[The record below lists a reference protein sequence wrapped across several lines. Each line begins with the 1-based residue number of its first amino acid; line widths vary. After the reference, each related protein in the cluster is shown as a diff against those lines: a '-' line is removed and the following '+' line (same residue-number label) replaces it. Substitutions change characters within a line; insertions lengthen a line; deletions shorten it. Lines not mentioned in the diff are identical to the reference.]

1 MSKSYSQLI
10 YVFDRGTA
18 DMLISEYSADEI
30 QQEQEIVIGGRK
42 AIVLALNRTL
52 KEEDLTL
59 NHQRNILFDNK
70 QFFWL
75 ARRC

>member
-18 DMLISEYSADEI
+18 DMLISEYGADEI
-30 QQEQEIVIGGRK
+30 QQSQEIVIGGRT

-52 KEEDLTL
+52 KEEDLTS
-59 NHQRNILFDNK
+59 NHQKNILFDNK
-70 QFFWL
+70 QFF
-75 ARRC
+75 

>member
-18 DMLISEYSADEI
+18 DMLISEYGADEI
-30 QQEQEIVIGGRK
+30 QQTQEIVIGGRT

-52 KEEDLTL
+52 KKEDLAL
-59 NHQRNILFDNK
+59 NHQGNILFDNK
-70 QFFWL
+70 QFF
-75 ARRC
+75 

>member
-18 DMLISEYSADEI
+18 DMLISEYGADEI

-52 KEEDLTL
+52 GKEDLTL

-70 QFFWL
+70 QFF
-75 ARRC
+75 

>member
-1 MSKSYSQLI
+1 
-10 YVFDRGTA
+10 
-18 DMLISEYSADEI
+18 MLISEYGADEI
-30 QQEQEIVIGGRK
+30 QQEQEIVISGRK

-70 QFFWL
+70 QFFN
-75 ARRC
+75 

>member
-1 MSKSYSQLI
+1 MSKSYSQII

-18 DMLISEYSADEI
+18 DMLISEYGADEI

-52 KEEDLTL
+52 GKEDLTL
-59 NHQRNILFDNK
+59 NHQKNILFDNK
-70 QFFWL
+70 QFF
-75 ARRC
+75 

>member
-1 MSKSYSQLI
+1 MSKSYSQII

-18 DMLISEYSADEI
+18 DMLISEYGADEI

-52 KEEDLTL
+52 GKEDLTL

-70 QFFWL
+70 QFF
-75 ARRC
+75 

>member
-10 YVFDRGTA
+10 YVFDRETA
-18 DMLISEYSADEI
+18 DMLISEYGADEI

-70 QFFWL
+70 QFF
-75 ARRC
+75 

>member
-1 MSKSYSQLI
+1 MSKSYSHLV

-18 DMLISEYSADEI
+18 DMLISEYGADEI
-30 QQEQEIVIGGRK
+30 QQEQEIIIGGRK

-59 NHQRNILFDNK
+59 NHQKNILFDNK
-70 QFFWL
+70 QFF
-75 ARRC
+75 

>member
-18 DMLISEYSADEI
+18 DMLISEYGADEI

-52 KEEDLTL
+52 GKEDLTL
-59 NHQRNILFDNK
+59 NHQKNILFDNK
-70 QFFWL
+70 QFF
-75 ARRC
+75 

>member
-1 MSKSYSQLI
+1 MSKSYSQLV

-18 DMLISEYSADEI
+18 DMLISEYGADEI
-30 QQEQEIVIGGRK
+30 QQEQDVVIGGRK

-70 QFFWL
+70 QFF
-75 ARRC
+75 